1 LIAERIREYEVVMIL
16 SPEATEEEIA
26 AAIERVDG
34 LITGGGGTVGE
45 HNNWGLKRL
54 SGAEVSRRHLYP
66 GEVLDGLECCH
77 RVEPQPEGLRGHHSI
92 PRDQGIVANR

>member
-54 SGAEVSRRHLYP
+54 AFPVQNFREGNY
-66 GEVLDGLECCH
+66 VLVKFSMDSSAVTEL
-77 RVEPQPEGLRGHHSI
+77 
-92 PRDQGIVANR
+92 NRNLKASEDIIRFLVTKV

>member
-34 LITGGGGTVGE
+34 LITGGGGTAGE

-54 SGAEVSRRHLYP
+54 AYP
-66 GEVLDGLECCH
+66 VQKF
-77 RVEPQPEGLRGHHSI
+77 REGIYILVKFSM
-92 PRDQGIVANR
+92 DSSAVTELNRSLKASEDIIRFLVTKV

>member
-26 AAIERVDG
+26 ATIERVDG
-34 LITGGGGTVGE
+34 LITGAGGTVGE

-54 SGAEVSRRHLYP
+54 AYP
-66 GEVLDGLECCH
+66 VQKF
-77 RVEPQPEGLRGHHSI
+77 REGNYILVKFSMDSAAVTEMDRSLKASE
-92 PRDQGIVANR
+92 DIVRYLVTKV

>member
-1 LIAERIREYEVVMIL
+1 MIAERIREYEVVMIL

-34 LITGGGGTVGE
+34 LITGDGGTVGE

-54 SGAEVSRRHLYP
+54 AFPVQKFREGNY
-66 GEVLDGLECCH
+66 VLVKFSMDSSAVTEL
-77 RVEPQPEGLRGHHSI
+77 
-92 PRDQGIVANR
+92 NRSLKASEDIIRFLVTKV

>member
-16 SPEATEEEIA
+16 SSEATEEEIA

-34 LITGGGGTVGE
+34 LITGGGGTLGE

-54 SGAEVSRRHLYP
+54 AYP
-66 GEVLDGLECCH
+66 VQKF
-77 RVEPQPEGLRGHHSI
+77 REGNYILVKFSM
-92 PRDQGIVANR
+92 DSSAVTELNRSLKASEDIIRFLVTKV

>member
-34 LITGGGGTVGE
+34 LITGDGGTVGE

-54 SGAEVSRRHLYP
+54 AFPVQKFREGNY
-66 GEVLDGLECCH
+66 VLVKFSMDSSAVTEL
-77 RVEPQPEGLRGHHSI
+77 
-92 PRDQGIVANR
+92 NRSLKASEDIIRFLVTKV